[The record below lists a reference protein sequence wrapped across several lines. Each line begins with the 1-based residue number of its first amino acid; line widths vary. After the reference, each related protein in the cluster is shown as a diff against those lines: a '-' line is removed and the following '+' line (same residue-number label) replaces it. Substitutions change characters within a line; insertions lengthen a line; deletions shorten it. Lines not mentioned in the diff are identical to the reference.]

1 MLYNLPLFLFCFSG
15 ARLSAMRSV
24 DSRNTAS
31 SSRTESTKV
40 VNSSRAATTTTPS
53 PAVLTYLVND
63 TLASPS
69 PPLPTLS
76 EREQLKLEF
85 YKTYDVMTGVRIAAT
100 LGGFFS
106 LMVFFV
112 VYKSRCGRGKSIS
125 SNDIAAAAAELDAI
139 SELPFD
145 GFYSLTEP
153 RRSVGNMSAPAAVR
167 TRFSTSSYVSMNDY
181 EPKSLPGSVLG
192 FNPGWSDV
200 LTERPTHYHHP
211 AVQRTDTY
219 SRGSSFLVV
228 PGVRLSST
236 GSSSDSSYYL
246 EHHGSVE
253 LSLPPAPRPRRCW
266 RRSTIAQEVINFK
279 NEDYPIDIN
288 VIQPTPDISP
298 CGSERQLYRQ
308 RQSSQ
313 WSTCGGRLAAPLA
326 TMGHLSASLTDYP
339 ESDIRSIGSD
349 SVFFND
355 DFTSDSSEDAATC
368 ESSDTESASSD
379 EVCMTTGH
387 RILQRS
393 RPKVE
398 FSQFLQVPSTSIP
411 SRSVSPIGRW
421 GTNSYQPS
429 RRLSS
434 PIPPLACETISGQ
447 IAANKLGVPDNGS
460 SSVTS
465 LTKPVSL
472 PLRQTGGSEQQQM
485 SNTCSQENTNDSDN
499 VRTTETLF

>member
-1 MLYNLPLFLFCFSG
+1 
-15 ARLSAMRSV
+15 MRNSEINQQ
-24 DSRNTAS
+24 DTAS
-31 SSRTESTKV
+31 SRIESTKLSAKQKS
-40 VNSSRAATTTTPS
+40 VNTTTTPAS
-53 PAVLTYLVND
+53 PIYKYLGNNN
-63 TLASPS
+63 TFASPS

-76 EREQLKLEF
+76 EREQLKAEF

-145 GFYSLTEP
+145 GFYSLTAP
-153 RRSVGNMSAPAAVR
+153 RRSLGNMSAPAAVR

-181 EPKSLPGSVLG
+181 ELKSLPGSVVG
-192 FNPGWSDV
+192 GYNPGWSDV
-200 LTERPTHYHHP
+200 INDNRSSQP
-211 AVQRTDTY
+211 VQRADTY

-266 RRSTIAQEVINFK
+266 RRSTIAHEAPNLS
-279 NEDYPIDIN
+279 NEDFPIDIN

-308 RQSSQ
+308 RASSSQ

-326 TMGHLSASLTDYP
+326 SIGSASLTDYP

-349 SVFFND
+349 SVFYND
-355 DFTSDSSEDAATC
+355 GFTSESSEEAATC
-368 ESSDTESASSD
+368 ESSDTESESSD

-387 RILQRS
+387 RIK
-393 RPKVE
+393 RPLENKTVPQVE
-398 FSQFLQVPSTSIP
+398 FSQFLQVPSMSIP
-411 SRSVSPIGRW
+411 TRSVSPVGRW
-421 GTNSYQPS
+421 GSSNAYQPK
-429 RRLSS
+429 RRMSS
-434 PIPPLACETISGQ
+434 PIPHIFRGGTCETISEQ
-447 IAANKLGVPDNGS
+447 VAANKLGVSEEEENN

-465 LTKPVSL
+465 LTVPVCM
-472 PLRQTGGSEQQQM
+472 PLRQTGGSEQQ
-485 SNTCSQENTNDSDN
+485 NTCSQENVNDTDSN
-499 VRTTETLF
+499 VIRTTETFF